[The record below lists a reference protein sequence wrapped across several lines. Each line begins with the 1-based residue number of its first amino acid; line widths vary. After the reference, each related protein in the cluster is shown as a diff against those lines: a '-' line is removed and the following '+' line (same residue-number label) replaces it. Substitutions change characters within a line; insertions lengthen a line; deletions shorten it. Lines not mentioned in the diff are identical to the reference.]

1 MTDEI
6 KFMLAIVLG
15 VCVLAA
21 LAILGDWLDGD
32 DCMARITLLDPAWT
46 ETLIC
51 EDGTAD
57 VVEIRGQT
65 FLRCTCPL
73 EEPREP

>member
-6 KFMLAIVLG
+6 RFMLAIVLG

-32 DCMARITLLDPAWT
+32 DCMARITLLDPAWAESLT
-46 ETLIC
+46 C
-51 EDGTAD
+51 EDGTAEVIQVND
-57 VVEIRGQT
+57 QI

-73 EEPREP
+73 ETSHDQ